1 MQEAAERLSEFVGR
15 EIGDFKEVSI
25 SNDYDV
31 GYVLGEIP
39 EIHYVAERDGEL
51 FHFHHNFN
59 VSSRPL
65 LVVSFDGRE
74 LMIAGG
80 RYSVTDRGIV
90 DDG

>member
-1 MQEAAERLSEFVGR
+1 MNEAAKRLSEFVGR
-15 EIGDFKEVSI
+15 EIGDFVEVPI
-25 SNDYDV
+25 ANDYDV

-39 EIHYVAERDGEL
+39 EVHYIAERDGEK
-51 FHFHHNFN
+51 FHFHHKFN
-59 VSSRPL
+59 ESSRPL
-65 LVVSFDGRE
+65 LVVSFDGNE

>member
-1 MQEAAERLSEFVGR
+1 MREAAERLSEFIGR

-25 SNDYDV
+25 GNNYDV

-39 EIHYVAERDGEL
+39 EIHYIAERDGEL
-51 FHFHHNFN
+51 FQFHHAFN
-59 VSSRPL
+59 ESSRPL
-65 LVVSFDGRE
+65 LVVSFDGE
-74 LMIAGG
+74 QLIIAGG